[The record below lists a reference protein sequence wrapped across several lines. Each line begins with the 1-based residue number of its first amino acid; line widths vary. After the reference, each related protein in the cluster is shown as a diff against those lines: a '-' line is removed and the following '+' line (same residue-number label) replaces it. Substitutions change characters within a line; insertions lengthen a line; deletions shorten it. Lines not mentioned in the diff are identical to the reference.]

1 MTDEDMEDAWDEDV
15 GWVVVRDGEQRL
27 AHVVPALDVVRH
39 RVLLDAPPPLR
50 LCDGV
55 VVSCLCGPLV
65 RERSDGT
72 TVVLHCALD
81 ERDRTPP
88 PEV

>member
-1 MTDEDMEDAWDEDV
+1 MTNQKMENDDV

-39 RVLLDAPPPLR
+39 RVLLDVPPPLR
-50 LCDGV
+50 LCDGT
-55 VVSCLCGPLV
+55 VVSCLCRPLV
-65 RERSDGT
+65 RERPDGT
-72 TVVLHCALD
+72 RVVMHRPVD
-81 ERDRTPP
+81 ERDWTPS